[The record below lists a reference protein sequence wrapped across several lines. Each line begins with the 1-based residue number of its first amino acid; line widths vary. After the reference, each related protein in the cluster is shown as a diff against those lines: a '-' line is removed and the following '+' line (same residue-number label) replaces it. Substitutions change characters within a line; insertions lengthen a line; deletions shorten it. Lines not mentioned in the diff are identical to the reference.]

1 MKHVFVAHRRTA
13 MPLGIAAGFVCC
25 IGAMTHAASV
35 DPILQRRRPDRLD
48 VAADLLLTLVQHDL
62 GTEER
67 ISM

>member
-1 MKHVFVAHRRTA
+1 